1 MMTSAFGMSAWP
13 QRERKLD
20 LVASDASIPAHRHP
34 HPHDHAVQ
42 FYDDDSF
49 LATVVSEFL
58 VRGLS
63 ANQPVVIVA
72 TPSHRRAFLEGL
84 RGHGIDVE
92 SARSSGQLTVLD
104 ARQTLKKICVDE
116 QPDAQRFRSVIGGV
130 IRRSLTG
137 REGAPVCAYGEMVDL
152 LWKSGNPAGAIKL
165 EELWNE
171 LASSYDF
178 SLLCAYNMG
187 NFSSASDAEQF
198 ATICNQHTHVIPT
211 ERYVQGDDA
220 ARLVEIS
227 LLQQRARA
235 LESELAHRDVLERDL
250 RDTVAALKDRELELR
265 DVLENA
271 AEGIHRVGPDGI
283 IQWANNSEL
292 ELLGYTA
299 EEYIGRHITEFH
311 ADQEAIDDL
320 LTRLSCGD
328 AVHSHPAR
336 LRHKDG
342 SIRHVLVNSNVRFED
357 GKFVHTRCFTRD
369 ITELHEAG
377 LEREAVMERERLAR
391 EAAERAKAEA
401 ERATADAHRARA
413 LAEQANRAKSDFLAV
428 MSHEL
433 RTPLNAIGGYAELIE
448 LGIHGPITPAQRE
461 ALERIQRSQRLL
473 LGLVNQVL
481 NYARVETGN
490 VRYNLEC
497 VRLDEVLTT
506 AEGLVAPQLRAKSI
520 RYECCGCDT
529 SLEVQADAEK
539 LQQILLNLFTNAVK
553 FTEAGGS
560 IGVSVERR
568 PRSVAVHVTDSGI
581 GIPAE
586 KFEAIFDPFVQV
598 DAKYTRTRD
607 GVGLGLAISRDLAR
621 GMGGELALTRSE
633 EGAGSTF
640 TLTLPVTA

>member
-1 MMTSAFGMSAWP
+1 MTSALGMSSWP
-13 QRERKLD
+13 QRDRELI
-20 LVASDASIPAHRHP
+20 LVAGTDAVSEHRP
-34 HPHDHAVQ
+34 SHPHDHAVQ
-42 FYDDDSF
+42 FYDDESF
-49 LATVVSEFL
+49 LASVVSEFL
-58 VRGLS
+58 ARGLS
-63 ANQPVVIVA
+63 SNQPVIVIA
-72 TPSHRRAFLEGL
+72 TPSHRRSFLAGL
-84 RGHGIDVE
+84 RNSGIDVVR
-92 SARSSGQLTVLD
+92 ARSGGQLTLLD

-116 QPDAQRFRSVIGGV
+116 QPDERRFRNVIGRL
-130 IRRSLTG
+130 INRSLAG

-152 LWKSGNPAGAIKL
+152 LWKGGNPTGAIKL

-171 LASSYDF
+171 LASSHDF

-187 NFSSASDAEQF
+187 NFDSASDAEQF
-198 ATICNQHTHVIPT
+198 ATICGQHTRVVPT
-211 ERYVQGDDA
+211 ERYLQGDDG

-227 LLQQRARA
+227 LLQQHARA
-235 LESELAHRDVLERDL
+235 LETEIAHRDVLERNL
-250 RDTVAALKDRELELR
+250 RETVAALKDRESDLR

-283 IQWANNSEL
+283 IQWANSSEL
-292 ELLGYTA
+292 ELLGYRA
-299 EEYIGRHITEFH
+299 EEYIGRHIGEFH
-311 ADQEAIDDL
+311 ADREAIDDL

-328 AVHSHPAR
+328 AVHSYPAR

-342 SIRHVLVNSNVRFED
+342 SIRHVLVNSNVRFEG

-369 ITELHEAG
+369 ITALHEAG
-377 LEREAVMERERLAR
+377 VERETVMERERLAR
-391 EAAERAKAEA
+391 EAAERARADAEQ
-401 ERATADAHRARA
+401 ATADAQRARA

-448 LGIHGPITPAQRE
+448 LGIHGPITPAQRV

-497 VRLDEVLTT
+497 VRLDEALST
-506 AEGLVAPQLRAKSI
+506 AEGSVAPQMRAKSI
-520 RYECCGCDT
+520 RYECSGCDA

-539 LQQILLNLFTNAVK
+539 LQQILLNLLTNAVK

-560 IGVSVERR
+560 IELSIERR
-568 PRSVAVHVTDSGI
+568 HHSVAVHVTDTGI

-621 GMGGELALTRSE
+621 GMGGDLALTRSA
-633 EGAGSTF
+633 EGVGSAF
-640 TLTLPVTA
+640 TLTIPIAA